1 MIIKNT
7 KLCSYLCS
15 TNNRLNAAY
24 SSYFCICYKVDL
36 PLIKESRNSTKKI
49 KNKILAIPAAPAAM
63 PPNPNI
69 AAIIAIT
76 RNVIVQPNIIVIF
89 KG

>member
-1 MIIKNT
+1 MFNT
-7 KLCSYLCS
+7 YLN
-15 TNNRLNAAY
+15 TAY
-24 SSYFCICYKVDL
+24 SSCFCIHYKVDL

-76 RNVIVQPNIIVIF
+76 RNVIVQPNIVVIF

>member
-1 MIIKNT
+1 MFN
-7 KLCSYLCS
+7 
-15 TNNRLNAAY
+15 Y
-24 SSYFCICYKVDL
+24 SFKHSIQFLFLLIHYRVDL
-36 PLIKESRNSTKKI
+36 PLIKESRNNTMKI

-76 RNVIVQPNIIVIF
+76 RNVIVQPNIVVIF

>member
-1 MIIKNT
+1 M
-7 KLCSYLCS
+7 
-15 TNNRLNAAY
+15 
-24 SSYFCICYKVDL
+24 
-36 PLIKESRNSTKKI
+36 KI
-49 KNKILAIPAAPAAM
+49 KNKILAMPAAPAAM

-76 RNVIVQPNIIVIF
+76 RNVIVQPNIVVIF